1 MSEED
6 EVWLQLVDEPIAAIV
21 AEVEAED
28 PELRALVA
36 SPEKLL
42 AFRTFANIRVG
53 IVLGRLLVENE
64 VEAYDGSGTWVE
76 SLLENPG
83 HRREIVAEVRAVAE
97 ELARGRGRGPD
108 EATPRGSASSPAASS
123 ATSWLT
129 RARFAFAARLGDR
142 ACCVLQLARRRR
154 RGRSRRIPLR

>member
-1 MSEED
+1 VSEED

-53 IVLGRLLVENE
+53 VVLGRLLVENE

-76 SLLENPG
+76 TLLENPG
-83 HRREIVAEVRAVAE
+83 HRREIVAEIRAVAE
-97 ELARGRGRGPD
+97 ELAHDGEAGGATPD
-108 EATPRGSASSPAASS
+108 EAT
-123 ATSWLT
+123 
-129 RARFAFAARLGDR
+129 RARFREFASRELGD
-142 ACCVLQLARRRR
+142 
-154 RGRSRRIPLR
+154 